1 MASSFRK
8 FFKRRT
14 GHAGDEQGQGQGT
27 STPLPRPPI
36 LSDGP
41 GNPPRPGPNTQAY
54 LEESTRERARELEES
69 LKEKLRG
76 GLIISIRGPRRQTL
90 RVSARVSWDYWGD
103 TSNRPGSS
111 GAEDQAGRGFVDA
124 VHPSFELYQRQ
135 HFVERGG
142 RPALSPDD
150 DDEYPYFHIEG
161 DPRLANENPGTVTA
175 EGFGLEA
182 WFYELTYGKSKMRVR
197 EIEAE
202 ENRRIND
209 ADIEPVPVSKML
221 QRLHELREEEAG
233 TEWNPAV
240 ERAQLN
246 GLIGE
251 DAHATEGDDNFQRD
265 IDRLCGLLKRTE
277 LVADFTTRANIG
289 RASRE
294 TDKGGIGWTNFLW
307 QMILSKE
314 LTRRLERYPNA
325 SRTALTT
332 RVLSSL
338 IVADLWIKNTQVLL
352 IHGTV
357 DNRELPRE
365 VTMRPRR
372 TAESLVVLGKLAE
385 KANDDEYAIQ
395 LYTWAAFYNR
405 LSATIRL
412 MRALV
417 FYKVGN
423 YAMAAQDAYVATL
436 LDPTDADAWSQL
448 GRAQLKRGL
457 LERAESSFLRAI
469 ELSMDGATLDMNSG
483 LEDTRAMLKAEA
495 EALEAETNPTRRIL
509 LRKERDTR
517 DWDTGQKECQ
527 LQPLVVHEQIEGL
540 LFFAERLK
548 WPYLDET
555 REGIQSHHAKLESGT
570 TVPWHVWDWLYRLS
584 LPGPWFAHKIM
595 AALVECTPSL
605 ARDPGTANFAE
616 CGLSLPSVSYWR
628 VRTPL
633 GCVLGSLPGVSSLNG
648 WIGPCPAAR
657 FDPPLPDTPRY
668 IREDP
673 RHVPPLKF
681 RAAGTGSLLEDHT
694 LSRRYAANP
703 HITALEDAT
712 DWVVP
717 EPPARQT
724 AACTFRT
731 INLMKITTSPAMAA
745 KLRDWNIAL
754 PHRDD
759 KDSFY
764 SASIAFQ
771 VPHIGAQSS
780 NSSSR
785 SFPYH
790 WHLVAPSIF
799 ITAPPC
805 HNGPHAVPKE
815 SLARYTNMEN
825 IYLPADLAYR
835 SPEEDEAALRRGIVI
850 NATGPG
856 AELLA
861 RAWCSAKRVN
871 ALIRRGGGA
880 CYACARDAVGEDGMG
895 VGVLIW
901 VS

>member
-1 MASSFRK
+1 MAPSFRK
-8 FFKRRT
+8 LFKRRR
-14 GHAGDEQGQGQGT
+14 GQASDEQGQGT

-36 LSDGP
+36 VSDGP
-41 GNPPRPGPNTQAY
+41 GRDNPPRPGPNTQAY
-54 LEESTRERARELEES
+54 LEES

-76 GLIISIRGPRRQTL
+76 RLIISISGPRRPTL
-90 RVSARVSWDYWGD
+90 HVSARVSWDYWD
-103 TSNRPGSS
+103 DNRPGSV
-111 GAEDQAGRGFVDA
+111 AEDQGRGFVA
-124 VHPSFELYQRQ
+124 ALHPSFELYRRQ

-142 RPALSPDD
+142 RPPLSPDD
-150 DDEYPYFHIEG
+150 DDEYPYFHVEG
-161 DPRLANENPGTVTA
+161 DPRLANENPGTVTV

-182 WFYELTYGKSKMRVR
+182 WFYELTYGRSKIRLT

-202 ENRRIND
+202 ENLRTND
-209 ADIEPVPVSKML
+209 DAIDPVPVSKML
-221 QRLHELREEEAG
+221 RRLHELREEQADS
-233 TEWNPAV
+233 EWNPAV
-240 ERAQLN
+240 EKAELKD
-246 GLIGE
+246 LIGE
-251 DAHATEGDDNFQRD
+251 DVHAAEGEDHFQRD

-277 LVADFTTRANIG
+277 LVADFSTRANIG

-294 TDKGGIGWTNFLW
+294 SDKGGIGWTNFLW
-307 QMILSKE
+307 QMIISKE

-325 SRTALTT
+325 SRTGLTT
-332 RVLSSL
+332 RVLGSL

-352 IHGTV
+352 IDGTV
-357 DNRELPRE
+357 NSRELPRE

-385 KANDDEYAIQ
+385 ESKDDEYAIQ

-405 LSATIRL
+405 LSPTIRL

-436 LDPTDADAWSQL
+436 LNPTDADAWLQL
-448 GRAQLKRGL
+448 GRAQLKRDL
-457 LERAESSFLRAI
+457 LKRAELSFLRAI
-469 ELSMDGATLDMNSG
+469 ELSEDGATPDMNSG

-495 EALEAETNPTRRIL
+495 EAIEAEINPTRRIL
-509 LRKERDTR
+509 LRKERDNR

-527 LQPLVVHEQIEGL
+527 LQPLVLNQQIEGL
-540 LFFAERLK
+540 LLFAERLK

-555 REGIQSHHAKLESGT
+555 REGIWSHHAKLESGA

-595 AALVECTPSL
+595 AALIECTPSL
-605 ARDPGTANFAE
+605 AQDPGTANFAE

-628 VRTPL
+628 IRTPL
-633 GCVLGSLPGVSSLNG
+633 GCVLGGLPGVTSLNG

-657 FDPPLPDTPRY
+657 FDPPLPDTARY

-681 RAAGTGSLLEDHT
+681 RAVGTGNLPESHT
-694 LSRRYAANP
+694 LSRRYVAKP
-703 HITALEDAT
+703 HITAIEDAT

-717 EPPARQT
+717 EPPARQA
-724 AACTFRT
+724 AACTFRN
-731 INLMKITTSPAMAA
+731 INLMKITTSPMMAA
-745 KLRDWNIAL
+745 MLRDWNIAL

-764 SASIAFQ
+764 RASIAFQ
-771 VPHIGAQSS
+771 VPHVGGQ
-780 NSSSR
+780 R

-790 WHLVAPSIF
+790 WHLIAPSVF
-799 ITAPPC
+799 VTAPPC
-805 HNGPHAVPKE
+805 YNGPHAVPKE
-815 SLARYTNMEN
+815 TLARYMEN
-825 IYLPADLAYR
+825 VYLPADLAYH
-835 SPEEDEAALRRGIVI
+835 SPEKDEAALRKGIVI

-861 RAWCSAKRVN
+861 RAWCSANRLN
-871 ALIRRGGGA
+871 ALIRRDGGP
-880 CYACARDAVGEDGMG
+880 CYTCALDAVGESGMG